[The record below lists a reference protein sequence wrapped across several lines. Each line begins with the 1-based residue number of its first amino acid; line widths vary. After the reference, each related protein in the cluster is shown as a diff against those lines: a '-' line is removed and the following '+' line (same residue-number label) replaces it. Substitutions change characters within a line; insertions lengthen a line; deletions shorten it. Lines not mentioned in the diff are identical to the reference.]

1 MKRELDADLIRPE
14 KLLSSSDTAGIGT
27 DGCKNCCA
35 CCRMRGSAI
44 VLDAWDVQLL
54 KNGLNFS
61 FEGLLAEKLITLAVI
76 DGVVLPC
83 LPVKEEE
90 DECLFL
96 KENGRC
102 AVYDFRPGI
111 CRMFPLARIYHPDG
125 SFSYFLQDGECEKP
139 GGTEI
144 RISAWLGYENVKEY
158 ESFVRTYHDALV
170 GLRNECA
177 ACEKTEDAARLQ
189 MDFLQEWFF

>member
-1 MKRELDADLIRPE
+1 MLFR
-14 KLLSSSDTAGIGT
+14 S
-27 DGCKNCCA
+27 